1 MFSLT
6 PVRGPSFCACCR
18 SKFLQQNQQSEAENA
33 TPARKLAISDEWC
46 QMSDYSNT
54 MVASMKLP
62 PLLPS
67 WINDGLVLV
76 PTLSE
81 YAAKGQYQLE
91 VHSDS
96 PLVVEPTPEAKACT
110 LAGEWV
116 EATAG
121 GSHMAKTYKKNPRC
135 VRLSPRVEGRGK

>member
-1 MFSLT
+1 
-6 PVRGPSFCACCR
+6 
-18 SKFLQQNQQSEAENA
+18 
-33 TPARKLAISDEWC
+33 
-46 QMSDYSNT
+46 MSDYSNT

-135 VRLSPRVEGRGK
+135 VRLSPRVEGRGE